1 MAERTV
7 GCPVRP
13 RYGQLSARHFAAK
26 IGGTTEH
33 ASSYT
38 DGVLFLFSPAGKTA
52 QPPNRGRVFRRGKP
66 VMRSARQYQS
76 IKIQKEIDQ

>member
-38 DGVLFLFSPAGKTA
+38 DGVLFLFSRRENRAPAEPR
-52 QPPNRGRVFRRGKP
+52 QCFPPGKP
-66 VMRSARQYQS
+66 AMRPPIPVNQ
-76 IKIQKEIDQ
+76 IQKEIDQ